1 MPDGR
6 HTNGQREKERIE
18 AIITHINNKTP
29 SGNKIIDYF
38 FNIFALTI
46 ISARDRTGGNRGTHY
61 DFEILTEEN
70 PGKWFRVEAK
80 ATKTKK
86 EISDK
91 PWELG
96 VQFLNGN
103 PKNYICCDI
112 YAKLWYKEWIESGIF
127 TSMFDITESIPSYE
141 EWRDKDGFCQ
151 DDPKTPYGKQLKSNF
166 RDFWGPGT
174 SMANIGDGLDP
185 RYHIFKQFNMNDEEL
200 NTLKKQIQERANEAL
215 SVKDYWFAL
224 AGDVNNPDAF
234 NCKWY
239 SKITFSFIESI
250 VINEERSKPTGD
262 VIFDVSAKDTN
273 GQPFNF
279 HTHMRWG
286 KGVGFSN
293 IRMDMK

>member
-6 HTNGQREKERIE
+6 HTNGQNEKEQIE
-18 AIITHINNKTP
+18 AIIKHINERTP
-29 SGNKIIDYF
+29 SGKKIIDCFYNT
-38 FNIFALTI
+38 FNLTI

-70 PGKWFRVEAK
+70 PGKWFRVESK
-80 ATKTKK
+80 ASKDKK

-96 VQFLNGN
+96 VQFLNGK
-103 PKNYICCDI
+103 PQDYICCDI
-112 YAKLWYKEWIESGIF
+112 YAELWYKEYIESNLFTNMFGI
-127 TSMFDITESIPSYE
+127 SASVPSYE
-141 EWRDKDGFCQ
+141 EWRDKDAFCQ
-151 DDPKTPYGKQLKSNF
+151 SDPKTLYGIQLKNNF
-166 RDFWGPGT
+166 RDSWGPKS
-174 SMANIGDGLDP
+174 SMKDIGDGLDP
-185 RYHIFKQFNMNDEEL
+185 RYHIFEQFNMNNDEL
-200 NTLKKQIQERANEAL
+200 NELKSQIYPRANEAL
-215 SVKDYWFAL
+215 RVKDYWFAL
-224 AGDVNNPDAF
+224 AGDVTNPDTF

-239 SKITFSFIESI
+239 SKFTISTIESI
-250 VINEERSKPTGD
+250 AINKERCKQKGD
-262 VIFDVSAKDTN
+262 ITFDVFAKNDE